1 MFDIREAMLKSYRGK
16 LEEYRKI
23 IGALPAETDE
33 RLANI
38 ILNPSNEREIA
49 FCVSCLDFF
58 NDITKTFKDITE
70 EMEQNHECECVI
82 NNWIDM
88 LNGFLHHQSYY
99 FETKKEYYTEM
110 LELRPELIDKLSTW
124 TKEELKR
131 VLFEPTTNKEYE
143 LCQEYLEYLAEE
155 VEFKERKDRYLD
167 RLAHREDVISKLST
181 DETIKGALEI
191 LLDPQTDQ
199 ELDFCI
205 AYFGFQDDIKQIKEN
220 ISQKNL
226 KAPNLEEESAIIN
239 SVARAV
245 QVLCKRKPLQD
256 ELDFF
261 FSASP
266 EGIAEILYKLN
277 CLESSDFDGLIKTIS
292 DKTGNKFG
300 DIKLSAVPFS
310 IFPKYYEL
318 YSAYTALSTW
328 MHNYPIQR
336 IDRNNSD
343 AHINRFMRM
352 AEVFHEEYITAAYS
366 TAIPASASI
375 KHEESKVKQK
385 KPQET
390 VASKPTDNK

>member
-23 IGALPAETDE
+23 IGSLPTETDE

-70 EMEQNHECECVI
+70 E
-82 NNWIDM
+82 
-88 LNGFLHHQSYY
+88 
-99 FETKKEYYTEM
+99 
-110 LELRPELIDKLSTW
+110 
-124 TKEELKR
+124 
-131 VLFEPTTNKEYE
+131 
-143 LCQEYLEYLAEE
+143 
-155 VEFKERKDRYLD
+155 
-167 RLAHREDVISKLST
+167 
-181 DETIKGALEI
+181 
-191 LLDPQTDQ
+191 
-199 ELDFCI
+199 
-205 AYFGFQDDIKQIKEN
+205 
-220 ISQKNL
+220 
-226 KAPNLEEESAIIN
+226 
-239 SVARAV
+239 
-245 QVLCKRKPLQD
+245 
-256 ELDFF
+256 
-261 FSASP
+261 
-266 EGIAEILYKLN
+266 IAEILYKLN

-310 IFPKYYEL
+310 IFPEYYEL

-328 MHNYPIQR
+328 MYNYSIQR

-385 KPQET
+385 KPQEK